1 MNLARRH
8 FVALQTAGKENR
20 KEQIL
25 RTAARMF
32 CEKTFHGTTL
42 QDIAQEVGM
51 LKGSLYYYITSKE
64 KLLTDIIT
72 NAVHSLYEGLWRV
85 ENANLDPAARVREI
99 IFEHVKFNANFKEAG
114 TLFLM
119 ERHILMGMEMP
130 EVDQILKRRDKL
142 LADALKE
149 GVEAGIYR
157 PMDIR
162 LASLSILG
170 ICNSLLFWYRE
181 GGRLNFSEIAASFA
195 DIMDDGLRVR

>member
-1 MNLARRH
+1 
-8 FVALQTAGKENR
+8 VASQTAGKENR
-20 KEQIL
+20 KDQIL
-25 RTAARMF
+25 KTAARMF

-72 NAVHSLYEGLWRV
+72 TAVHSLYEGLWRV
-85 ENANLDPAARVREI
+85 ENANLGPAECVREI
-99 IFEHVKFNANFKEAG
+99 IFEHVKFNANYKEAG

-119 ERHILMGMEMP
+119 ERHILTTMEMP

-142 LADALKE
+142 LADTLKA
-149 GVEAGIYR
+149 GVDAGIFR
-157 PMDIR
+157 PMDVR
-162 LASLSILG
+162 LTSLSVLG

-181 GGRLNFSEIAASFA
+181 GGRLGYAEIAGNFA
-195 DIMDDGLRVR
+195 DIMEDGLRAR

>member
-1 MNLARRH
+1 LAS
-8 FVALQTAGKENR
+8 QTAGKENR

-25 RTAARMF
+25 RTAAKMF

-72 NAVHSLYEGLWRV
+72 TAVHSLYEGLWRV
-85 ENANLDPAARVREI
+85 ENANLGPAERVREI

-119 ERHILMGMEMP
+119 ERHILTTMEMP
-130 EVDQILKRRDKL
+130 EVDQILSRRDKL

-149 GVEAGIYR
+149 GIDGGIFR
-157 PMDIR
+157 PTDIR
-162 LASLSILG
+162 LTSLSILG

-181 GGRLNFSEIAASFA
+181 GGRLSYSEIAASFA
-195 DIMDDGLRVR
+195 DVMDEGLLLR